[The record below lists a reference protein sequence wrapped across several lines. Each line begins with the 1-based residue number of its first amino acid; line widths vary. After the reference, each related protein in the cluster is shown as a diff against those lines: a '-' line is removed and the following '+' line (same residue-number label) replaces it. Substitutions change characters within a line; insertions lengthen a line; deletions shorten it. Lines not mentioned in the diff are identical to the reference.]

1 MHFLRENDS
10 QEIRRVWPNGKRNP
24 FIDNNSLET
33 IQFRYKLNEFLIIL
47 KSVKRHKLRKR
58 CPKKYSTIS
67 HNYYDKISYINRD
80 VDRNG

>member
-33 IQFRYKLNEFLIIL
+33 IQFRYKLIIL
-47 KSVKRHKLRKR
+47 NNFVK
-58 CPKKYSTIS
+58 CKKTQVEKTLPEEVF
-67 HNYYDKISYINRD
+67 NYIP
-80 VDRNG
+80 